1 MFYQEELRWAREA
14 EALKPHLIHEMIST
28 VSVVR
33 TEEDSAVWQ
42 GWKIRP
48 IASPED
54 IFNREL
60 PHTWEYTF
68 DFGRFCVGFPVLDF
82 EFIGLFD
89 APFRLEI
96 KMAETPCE
104 LARDFSSYHGDLG
117 RSWLQEALI
126 VEDVAVSTIR
136 LPRRYAFRYLKLR
149 VVGNFTYKVILRN
162 VRCDTVSAADWS
174 VIQPLGERYDELDH
188 AIYRIGLTTLASCM
202 QESFEDGPKRD
213 RRLWLGD
220 LRLQALANYNSF
232 RNYNLVKRYNYEY
245 EVDDLTIETVKEEKK
260 DEITSPVFSADFNQN
275 TTAVDDKGKAILPE
289 QSSRVSFVPGVEG
302 TAVQV
307 KAANTKLLK
316 YRPALWF
323 VTEDGRL
330 ETKSFGLPGAE
341 LEVPSL
347 KDFNIS
353 VKMRRLGEVPAKGK
367 FCSFQLTAADDRLLT
382 ISNNREK
389 IWEVKTLDDKY
400 FPRQIEQLG
409 ADFQDEAMLTYTFE
423 QKAGVL
429 TCAVNGQEFYSGPG
443 VDVLKKFTI
452 ISYGVNPL
460 LSAGR
465 NVGRIDN
472 NIFHAEA
479 TERTMRLITTE
490 ARFIYTPIFSLR
502 IIPLQMV
509 RQFNWVRVHAEV
521 FYLVTTMSDC
531 HMPALLVYI
540 YSAIN
545 HLTFERYRA
554 TFFHG

>member
-232 RNYNLVKRYNYEY
+232 RNYNLVKRC
-245 EVDDLTIETVKEEKK
+245 LLM
-260 DEITSPVFSADFNQN
+260 FA
-275 TTAVDDKGKAILPE
+275 A
-289 QSSRVSFVPGVEG
+289 
-302 TAVQV
+302 
-307 KAANTKLLK
+307 AANEEGEIPGCVYPGTPRPKAGNYTFDYSVLFGDILLDYVNASGDEAGGRALFPVARRQTEIALRQLENSCFHYTGNYWLFVDWKEGLERDCAGHSIIIYSLMRTLALAQRLGLESETGEYPALIERMRNAGYRKWFDTSLGYFTSGRNRQISWASQIWAAFAKMLPKAEMRELLK
-316 YRPALWF
+316 
-323 VTEDGRL
+323 RL
-330 ETKSFGLPGAE
+330 LKETDVVLPGGPFLYNQMVLVLERYE
-341 LEVPSL
+341 LHEEAYRLTRS
-347 KDFNIS
+347 FWG
-353 VKMRRLGEVPAKGK
+353 KMVE
-367 FCSFQLTAADDRLLT
+367 
-382 ISNNREK
+382 
-389 IWEVKTLDDKY
+389 
-400 FPRQIEQLG
+400 LG
-409 ADFQDEAMLTYTFE
+409 ADTFWE
-423 QKAGVL
+423 IFDPSAPMRSPYGD
-429 TCAVNGQEFYSGPG
+429 P
-443 VDVLKKFTI
+443 I
-452 ISYGVNPL
+452 INSHCHAWSTPT
-460 LSAGR
+460 
-465 NVGRIDN
+465 
-472 NIFHAEA
+472 FH
-479 TERTMRLITTE
+479 
-490 ARFIYTPIFSLR
+490 FK
-502 IIPLQMV
+502 
-509 RQFNWVRVHAEV
+509 
-521 FYLVTTMSDC
+521 
-531 HMPALLVYI
+531 
-540 YSAIN
+540 
-545 HLTFERYRA
+545 
-554 TFFHG
+554 